1 MAEMLKTQLAV
12 DDAAVDTF
20 ETGLLGQLIR
30 AGDEDF
36 DEARKVYN
44 EMIDRYPG
52 LIARCANVSDVIS
65 AVNFAREND
74 LTLAVRGGGHNGA
87 GLGTCDDGLVIDL
100 SPMKGIRV
108 DPESRTVR
116 AQGGCTQGE
125 VDHATHAFGLAV
137 PAGIISTTGIG
148 GLTLGGGHGYL
159 TRKYG
164 LTCDNLISADVVTA
178 DGRFI
183 TTSAEENEDLYWG
196 LRGGGGNFGVVTSF
210 EFQAHPV
217 STIYG
222 GPIFWPIDKAE
233 EAMRL
238 YRDFIADAPE
248 DVYAFFGFHIVA
260 PGPPF
265 PEAIHNQ
272 NVAAAVCCVL
282 GDTKKAEAALKPL
295 LEFGPPVFQH
305 VGAMPFPMLQSAFD
319 ALYPRGLQW
328 YWKGDFVTELSDEAI
343 RLNAKYGSRI
353 PTTLSGM
360 HLYPIDGAPQ
370 RVGKDET
377 AWNYRD
383 ANFSQVMV
391 GVDPDP
397 ANGERITAWAREYWE
412 ALHPHSAGGAYVN
425 FMMDEGEDRVR
436 ASYRG
441 NYERLVAVKNRY
453 DPQNLFRVNQNIKP
467 TV

>member
-1 MAEMLKTQLAV
+1 MV
-12 DDAAVDTF
+12 DDAAVETF
-20 ETGLLGQLIR
+20 QTGLHGQLVR
-30 AGDEDF
+30 PGDADY

-44 EMIDRYPG
+44 GMIDRYPG
-52 LIARCANVSDVIS
+52 MIARCVDTTDVIS
-65 AVNFAREND
+65 AVNFARENGV
-74 LTLAVRGGGHNGA
+74 TLAVRGGGHNGA

-108 DPESRTVR
+108 DPEKRRVR
-116 AQGGCTQGE
+116 VQGGCTQGE
-125 VDHATHAFGLAV
+125 VDHATHDFGLAV
-137 PAGIISTTGIG
+137 PAGIISTTGIA

-178 DGRFI
+178 DGRMI
-183 TTSAEENEDLYWG
+183 TASAEANQDLYWA

-217 STIYG
+217 STVYG

-233 EAMRL
+233 QAMRL
-238 YRDFIADAPE
+238 YRDFMADAPE
-248 DVYAFFGFHIVA
+248 DVYAFFAFHIVA

-272 NVAAAVCCVL
+272 TICGVVLCVL
-282 GDTKKAEAALKPL
+282 GDTDKAEAAVKPL
-295 LEFGPPVFQH
+295 LEFGPPVFSH
-305 VGAMPFPMLQSAFD
+305 VGPLPFPVLQSLFD
-319 ALYPRGLQW
+319 GLYPPGLQW

-343 RLNAKYGSRI
+343 GLNAKYGSQI

-360 HLYPIDGAPQ
+360 HLYPIDGAMQ
-370 RVGKDET
+370 RVGKNET
-377 AWNYRD
+377 AWSYRD

-397 ANGERITAWAREYWE
+397 SNSERITAWARAYWE

-425 FMMDEGEDRVR
+425 FMMEEGEDRVK
-436 ASYRG
+436 ATYRD
-441 NYERLVAVKNRY
+441 NYERLVAVKNKY
-453 DPQNLFRVNQNIKP
+453 DPTNLFHVNQNIKP